1 VLTAVVHGAPY
12 RSVGASTLTFG
23 AIGVLTAQAF
33 VARWRGR
40 PTRRHPWVVIVASLV
55 LLLMLGTAPG
65 ADVLGHLFGL
75 LAGAVLGLVAG
86 LARPRPFAP
95 AIEWALVVAAA
106 ALVVACWWA
115 A

>member
-1 VLTAVVHGAPY
+1 MSSATSSDCWRAP
-12 RSVGASTLTFG
+12 
-23 AIGVLTAQAF
+23 
-33 VARWRGR
+33 
-40 PTRRHPWVVIVASLV
+40 
-55 LLLMLGTAPG
+55 
-65 ADVLGHLFGL
+65 
-75 LAGAVLGLVAG
+75 VLGLVAG